1 MTLCNI
7 RRFQITGNTFQNNT
21 GAGVIRIN
29 ANANTI
35 SGRIEDNVFCNNSR
49 AGTYDMKTIYLLN
62 SFDMSLANNTF
73 NNPNAAHEVRVPTY
87 LTDKKIDATG
97 CYWGVTSYADII
109 PR

>member
-7 RRFQITGNTFQNNT
+7 RRFQLTGNTCQNNT